1 MKKFYLLTVALIMC
15 LSGCGDTDSDSQNS
29 QTNVTT
35 PTVSSSITTT
45 TTTVTTTCNHI
56 WIEASCTEPKT
67 CSVCGETSGEPTGHQ
82 WEEATCTTP
91 KICSVCGKTE
101 GSTKKHKW
109 KDATCTEPKT
119 CSVCGKTD
127 GSAKGH
133 KWKEATY
140 DSPKTCKTCG
150 KTEGDPLERVIPN
163 IYLNTQLPCQIN
175 HYGSL
180 TNKLMTTSTITG
192 VDISIEENY
201 NKSFDII
208 FKFSGQRD
216 YDYQGELHS
225 TAAVVGIKIYDSNGN
240 VVDSDTYYSP
250 NICYGETFANDEK
263 KMYYVKLD
271 PSETYYV
278 ELLNVK

>member
-1 MKKFYLLTVALIMC
+1 
-15 LSGCGDTDSDSQNS
+15 
-29 QTNVTT
+29 
-35 PTVSSSITTT
+35 
-45 TTTVTTTCNHI
+45 
-56 WIEASCTEPKT
+56 
-67 CSVCGETSGEPTGHQ
+67 
-82 WEEATCTTP
+82 
-91 KICSVCGKTE
+91 
-101 GSTKKHKW
+101 
-109 KDATCTEPKT
+109 
-119 CSVCGKTD
+119 
-127 GSAKGH
+127 
-133 KWKEATY
+133 
-140 DSPKTCKTCG
+140 
-150 KTEGDPLERVIPN
+150 
-163 IYLNTQLPCQIN
+163 
-175 HYGSL
+175 
-180 TNKLMTTSTITG
+180 MTTSTITG